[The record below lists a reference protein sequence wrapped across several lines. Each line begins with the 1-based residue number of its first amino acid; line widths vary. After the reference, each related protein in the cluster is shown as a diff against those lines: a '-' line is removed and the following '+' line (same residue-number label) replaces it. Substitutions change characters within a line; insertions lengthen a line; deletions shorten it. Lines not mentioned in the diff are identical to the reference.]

1 MLDISSVLLIDSNY
15 WNLVY
20 CESKLSSVFTLIP
33 YVTLCHFCHSSK
45 YLCGC
50 RRIFFLFSI
59 IFFFFVLC
67 WFFVLWIAIPTIDRI
82 FVQNPKIFWRR
93 RQAIVIAKC
102 VRLSKK
108 YCHFCEKTIAF
119 PKERQTTLNSSTHK
133 ISTNNYTIYNI
144 GTSIGEC
151 VNVVP
156 VQLNNG
162 MLENR
167 LGPFFRCF

>member
-1 MLDISSVLLIDSNY
+1 MKFSLLRIEIVFGFHIDPICYIVPFLPFFEIFMWLSAYILFVFNY
-15 WNLVY
+15 
-20 CESKLSSVFTLIP
+20 
-33 YVTLCHFCHSSK
+33 
-45 YLCGC
+45 
-50 RRIFFLFSI
+50 
-59 IFFFFVLC
+59 FFFFVMLV
-67 WFFVLWIAIPTIDRI
+67 FRFVNCCSTIDRI

-162 MLENR
+162 
-167 LGPFFRCF
+167 CSKID

>member
-1 MLDISSVLLIDSNY
+1 MLHCAIFAILRNIYVVVG
-15 WNLVY
+15 VY
-20 CESKLSSVFTLIP
+20 S
-33 YVTLCHFCHSSK
+33 FCFQ
-45 YLCGC
+45 L
-50 RRIFFLFSI
+50 
-59 IFFFFVLC
+59 FFFSSFC

-167 LGPFFRCF
+167 LGPFFSLFLSLIDFQ